1 MPLDVF
7 ELRKQV
13 VDEYQKYVHSF
24 VRVFDERIHGYIKRR
39 LSEGALWPEAV
50 LQLNPAFEMD
60 RTLGEMAGDGVL
72 MPDTARF
79 FGEGLRLF
87 RHQRQAIDLA
97 LRGEPYVV
105 TTGTGSGKSLTYLAP
120 IYDDIL
126 RNEPERH
133 TVRALL
139 IYPMNALINS
149 QIEALENY
157 QRDNFP
163 GSPVRFARFTGQD
176 RQEDRERILADPPHI
191 LLTNYVMAEY
201 MLLRPGE
208 RPLLETA
215 TRDLRTL
222 VMDELHFYRGRQ
234 GADTA
239 MLTRRL
245 QETAGRDLQAVATSA
260 TMVTGGSRAERNEA
274 VAELVSKFFGLDIPA
289 ANVVDETL
297 ERVTSIPAAPT
308 EKEDIRAAVEA
319 PAPAP
324 EAEAVRRHPLAAWAE
339 EAFGLEQKDGRWVR
353 RRPETFEDVARR
365 LAKESGLAV
374 ERCRTPLRRVL
385 EAGNEA
391 GRSAGRPLFAFRL
404 HQWLSSGS
412 SVYATLEAPDA
423 REFSMSGQYKADGER
438 VLYPLAFCRECGQ
451 EYYLASLTEE
461 DGAEQL
467 IPRSPLAGI
476 SEEDLDDIKGYFAV
490 EHDELWA
497 GDDNDLPEFW
507 FNERK
512 AGRIIKPNY
521 GQYRPQR
528 YCAAPDGS
536 LDPPDGSGVEGWFLP
551 HKFLICL
558 RCRAVYDT
566 RVGDYR
572 KLSSLSQTGRSTA
585 TTISMN
591 AAVAGMANQDL
602 DRTEAKSL
610 SFTDNRQDASLQSGH
625 LNDFV
630 QVAQLR
636 AGLVEAVRRN
646 GTLTF
651 DRLGLAVFEALDLEP
666 GDFLRVSVAGGP
678 GYEQGR
684 RAMVDLLEYRALEDL
699 SRDWRITQ
707 PNLEQTG
714 LLRIEYT
721 GLDDLAA
728 DHSLWDGLPAIS
740 DASAATRRRV
750 LHAFLDHLRM
760 GLAVD
765 APPLTEAAARRLIR
779 NTDQWLRDPWR
790 LEDLDRPRTQ
800 SMALLPGVQANPFSR
815 RRTMSLG
822 RRSAVA
828 RYLRS
833 PTTWNTDRTMTAD
846 ESEFLVEGVVERL
859 RGHLLATAAANQK
872 NQDGGVRVLA
882 GAMRWTAG
890 GGGPAPPDPVRSKS
904 LHLRR
909 ELPGMERA
917 NSYFT
922 NLYQNQGRHLRGMAA
937 AEHTGQIAADI
948 RSEREDRFRN
958 GELPALF
965 CSPTMELGVD
975 IRDLHTVHLRNV
987 PPTPANYA
995 QRSGRAGRG
1004 GQPALI
1010 VAFAAQGNAHDQY
1023 FFGRRGEM
1031 IAGAVA
1037 PARIDLENEDLV
1049 RAHLHSTWLATSGLS
1064 LGNSMTEI
1072 LDLGAPGLPI
1082 AADKQAAIT
1091 GAAGKRV
1098 IEEALHRG
1106 RRIAKRTQDIHKAQW
1121 FSQGW
1126 LEETLRTAPDQFD
1139 RAFDHW
1145 RDLYRSTCRLRDEA
1159 RHLIDDPNAGW
1170 KEREEAERRET
1181 EARREIR
1188 LLLNQTKR
1196 HSESDF
1202 YPYRYL
1208 AGEGFLPG
1216 YNFPRL
1222 PVRVSVPVRG
1232 GRQLID
1238 RPRFLG
1244 LTEFGPSNQIY
1255 HEGRKHRVQYAV
1267 LPPEG
1272 VEEHLEQARLCN
1284 VCGRAHTGASLG
1296 VDMCEHCGTRLDAE
1310 NAQFPQR
1317 LLKQPMMRARPFE
1330 RISSEEEERVRSGYL
1345 TTTHFRFGVHP
1356 LQAEV
1361 FSEGDCLLE
1370 VVHAPAANLWRINQ
1384 GWRRSEQTGFAIDPR
1399 TGRWQGRAADQGGEA
1414 GQQPD
1419 APLPITGIM
1428 PYVQDTRN
1436 ILMIRPLVDQPSEEF
1451 LHTLLYAFKRA
1462 IQVEYQVEEQ
1472 EIGAE
1477 LIGRGD
1483 HRRLLFWEAAE
1494 GGIGVWERLAV
1505 EREALG
1511 RVAER
1516 ALRLCHYDPS
1526 DGGDAAGGPAK
1537 CAVAC
1542 YECLL
1547 SYSNQPYHRYIDR
1560 RLLPD
1565 FLRRLAHA
1573 ETVQEGERDN
1583 DRHYQHLLGLVDPH
1597 SALERN
1603 FLRFLYNNDLRLPD
1617 KAQNRPVADIPVQPD
1632 FYYDRERRPGVCVF
1646 VDGPHHDEPRQRE
1659 TDEQRRARLQ
1669 DYGYRVV
1676 IIRYDQPFDEQV
1688 ERYPDLF
1695 GASNQDPENRRPNNG

>member
-1 MPLDVF
+1 MSLDVF
-7 ELRKQV
+7 ELRDQV
-13 VDEYQKYVHSF
+13 VAEYQKYVRSF
-24 VRVFDERIHGYIKRR
+24 VRVFDGRIRGYIDRQLNR
-39 LSEGALWPEAV
+39 GALWPEAV

-60 RTLGEMAGDGVL
+60 RTLGELAEDGVL
-72 MPDTARF
+72 MPGTARF

-87 RHQRQAIDLA
+87 RHQRRAIDLA
-97 LRGEPYVV
+97 LRGKPYVV

-120 IYDDIL
+120 IYNNIL
-126 RNEPERH
+126 RREPERH
-133 TVRALL
+133 SVRALL

-149 QIEALENY
+149 QLEALTKY
-157 QRDNFP
+157 QEDNFP
-163 GSPVRFARFTGQD
+163 GSPVRFDRFTGQE
-176 RQEDRERILADPPHI
+176 RQEDRERILGDPPHI

-201 MLLRPGE
+201 MLLRPSE

-245 QETAGRDLQAVATSA
+245 QERAGRDLQAVATSA

-297 ERVTSIPAAPT
+297 ERATAAEAPAGAAAV
-308 EKEDIRAAVEA
+308 RAAVEA
-319 PAPAP
+319 PPPPP
-324 EAEAVRRHPLAAWAE
+324 EAEAVRGHPLAAWAE
-339 EAFGLEQKDGRWVR
+339 DAFGLDQQEGRLIR
-353 RRPETFEDVARR
+353 RTPKTFEDVARR
-365 LAKESGLAV
+365 LAVESGLAV
-374 ERCRTPLRRVL
+374 ERCREPLRRVL
-385 EAGNEA
+385 QAGNEA

-412 SVYATLEAPDA
+412 SVYATLEGPDH
-423 REFSMSGQYKADGER
+423 RVFNMSGQYKADGER

-467 IPRSPLAGI
+467 IPRSPLA
-476 SEEDLDDIKGYFAV
+476 SAAEEDLDDIKGYFAV
-490 EHDELWA
+490 EHDDLWR
-497 GDDNDLPEFW
+497 GDDNELPEFW
-507 FNERK
+507 FNERS
-512 AGRIIKPNY
+512 AGRVFKPNY
-521 GQYRPQR
+521 GQYRPR
-528 YCAAPDGS
+528 RLRAAPDGS
-536 LDPPDGSGVEGWFLP
+536 AAPPDGSGLEGWFLP

-585 TTISMN
+585 ATITMN
-591 AAVAGMANQDL
+591 SAVAGMAGQGL

-610 SFTDNRQDASLQSGH
+610 SFTDNRQDASLQAGH

-636 AGLVEAVRRN
+636 AGLVEALRR
-646 GTLTF
+646 GGSLTF
-651 DRLGLAVFEALDLEP
+651 DRLGPAVFEALDLAP
-666 GDFLRVSVAGGP
+666 DDFLREPVAEGP

-684 RAMVDLLEYRALEDL
+684 RAMIDLLEYRALEDL
-699 SRDWRITQ
+699 SRDWRVTQ

-714 LLRIEYT
+714 LLRIEYA
-721 GLDDLAA
+721 GLDELASDDA
-728 DHSLWDGLPAIS
+728 LWSGLPAI
-740 DASAATRRRV
+740 DEASAETRRRV

-765 APPLTEAAARRLIR
+765 APPLTEAAVRRLVR
-779 NTDQWLRDPWR
+779 NTGQWLRDPWR
-790 LEDLDRPRTQ
+790 LEELDRPRTH
-800 SMALLPGVQANPFSR
+800 SMALLPGGQANRFTR

-822 RRSAVA
+822 PRSAVA

-833 PTTWNTDRTMTAD
+833 PITWNTGGRAPLTAG
-846 ESEFLVEGVVERL
+846 EAEALVEGAAARL
-859 RGHLLATAAANQK
+859 RGHLLAAA
-872 NQDGGVRVLA
+872 DGEGVQGKGVRVLA

-890 GGGPAPPDPVRSKS
+890 GGRPAPPDPVRSRS

-909 ELPGMERA
+909 ELPGMDAA
-917 NSYFT
+917 NPYFT
-922 NLYQNQGRHLRGMAA
+922 NLYQSQGRHLRGMAA

-948 RSEREDRFRN
+948 RSEREDRFRK

-975 IRDLHTVHLRNV
+975 ISDLHTVHLRNV

-1023 FFGRRGEM
+1023 FFGRRTEM

-1037 PARIDLENEDLV
+1037 PARIDLENEELV
-1049 RAHLHSTWLATSGLS
+1049 RAHLHSTWLAASGLS
-1064 LGNSMTEI
+1064 LGASMVEV
-1072 LDLGAPGLPI
+1072 LDLGDPCLPI
-1082 AADKQAAIT
+1082 KADNRAAFT
-1091 GAAGKRV
+1091 GAAGERV
-1098 IEEALHRG
+1098 FDEALRRG
-1106 RRIAKRTQDIHKAQW
+1106 RRIVKRTQDIHKAQW
-1121 FSQGW
+1121 FSQEW
-1126 LEETLRTAPDQFD
+1126 LEETLRNAPEQFD
-1139 RAFDHW
+1139 RAFDNW
-1145 RDLYRSTCRLRDEA
+1145 RSLYRSTCVLRDEA
-1159 RHLIDDPNAGW
+1159 RRLIDDPNVAFGN
-1170 KEREEAERRET
+1170 RQEAENREK
-1181 EARREIR
+1181 EALREIR
-1188 LLLNQTKR
+1188 LLLNQSR
-1196 HSESDF
+1196 RYSESDF

-1232 GRQLID
+1232 SRQLID

-1244 LTEFGPSNQIY
+1244 LTEFGPGAQIY

-1272 VEEHLEQARLCN
+1272 LDKHLEQARLCIE
-1284 VCGRAHTGASLG
+1284 CGYAHAGASLVG
-1296 VDMCEHCGTRLDAE
+1296 VDLCENCGARQDAE
-1310 NAQFPQR
+1310 NSQYPQR

-1330 RISSEEEERVRSGYL
+1330 RISSEEEERVRSGYF
-1345 TTTHFRFGVHP
+1345 TTTHFRFGGDVRRAGV
-1356 LQAEV
+1356 LAEG
-1361 FSEGDCLLE
+1361 ERLLD
-1370 VVHAPAANLWRINQ
+1370 VVYAPAANLWRINQ
-1384 GWRRSEQTGFAIDPR
+1384 GWLRSDDQLGFAVDPR
-1399 TGRWQGRAADQGGEA
+1399 TGRWQGRGAEGGEA
-1414 GQQPD
+1414 GQEPD
-1419 APLPITGIM
+1419 APLPVTGVM

-1436 ILMIRPLVDQPSEEF
+1436 LLMIRPLADQPSKEF
-1451 LHTLLYAFKRA
+1451 LYTLLYAFKRA

-1494 GGIGVWERLAV
+1494 GGIGVWERLAL

-1511 RVAER
+1511 RAADT
-1516 ALRLCHYDPS
+1516 ALRLCHFETE
-1526 DGGDAAGGPAK
+1526 GGGGGAGAGASAE
-1537 CAVAC
+1537 CEVAC

-1547 SYSNQPYHRYIDR
+1547 SYSNQPHHRYIDR
-1560 RLLPD
+1560 RLLSD
-1565 FLRRLAHA
+1565 FLRRLASA
-1573 ETVQEGERDN
+1573 ETVQADTRD
-1583 DRHYQHLLGLVDPH
+1583 DEAQYQYLLGLAD
-1597 SALERN
+1597 STLERD
-1603 FLRFLYNNDLRLPD
+1603 FLAFLYEEGYRLPD
-1617 KAQNRPVADIPVQPD
+1617 KAQNRPAADVPVQPD
-1632 FYYDRERRPGVCVF
+1632 FYYHREGRLGACVF
-1646 VDGPHHDEPRQRE
+1646 VDGPHHDQPRRRE
-1659 TDEQRRARLQ
+1659 ADERLRAQLQ
-1669 DYGYRVV
+1669 DRGYRVV
-1676 IIRYDQPFDEQV
+1676 AVRYDRPFPEQV
-1688 ERYPDLF
+1688 GKYPDLF
-1695 GASNQDPENRRPNNG
+1695 GEPTPS